1 MSSTY
6 YYIQGYI
13 NGYRKVRVN
22 NFFEIFLTIFIYF
35 LFFQFYK
42 YCLIFFFFF
51 EFFITNFFIFYFLFL
66 HLNKYGLVSI
76 SLYIYIYTHTHQ
88 LLFYFQLNHIN
99 YYGNSKTRLASAH
112 SFGLFFK
119 LTTTLFIDS
128 IQPHE
133 FYFYFLN

>member
-1 MSSTY
+1 M
-6 YYIQGYI
+6 I
-13 NGYRKVRVN
+13 NICIRPIIIYRVMLTGTARCVLTTFLK
-22 NFFEIFLTIFIYF
+22 FFWQFLFLF

-42 YCLIFFFFF
+42 YCLIFFFWVFSN
-51 EFFITNFFIFYFLFL
+51 NFFSFFFL
-66 HLNKYGLVSI
+66 HLNKYGLV
-76 SLYIYIYTHTHQ
+76 LLYIYTHTHQ
-88 LLFYFQLNHIN
+88 LLFYFLLNHIN

-133 FYFYFLN
+133 FYFSFLN

>member
-1 MSSTY
+1 MH
-6 YYIQGYI
+6 
-13 NGYRKVRVN
+13 VN
-22 NFFEIFLTIFIYF
+22 NFFEIFLIIFIYF

-42 YCLIFFFFF
+42 YCLIFFLV
-51 EFFITNFFIFYFLFL
+51 EFFLTIFFLFSFCTL
-66 HLNKYGLVSI
+66 TSMGLLAFSF
-76 SLYIYIYTHTHQ
+76 IYIHTHQ
-88 LLFYFQLNHIN
+88 LLFYFLLNHIN